1 MDAVALRIHFH
12 FHCPKKK
19 VAADSF
25 SRNSFPRVNYLLPSD
40 NPLNNKCIRNRNR
53 DFLCLP
59 LTFASLF
66 AFVCLLIYFGS
77 LLKAAAVILITI
89 YLFISYLRNGIV
101 WSHDPPPPI
110 VSLISYWQ
118 LARNQFHFCFPSHV
132 PSLLGELLRHPQAGF
147 GCKKGLN
154 CVLPVALGTHSQRAG
169 EEVLQVAV
177 VETPL
182 SMLKAVLLAL
192 TSVFAAHDKYAT
204 RLQEECVCECV
215 CI

>member
-101 WSHDPPPPI
+101 WSHAPPPHC
-110 VSLISYWQ
+110 Q
-118 LARNQFHFCFPSHV
+118 LNF
-132 PSLLGELLRHPQAGF
+132 
-147 GCKKGLN
+147 
-154 CVLPVALGTHSQRAG
+154 
-169 EEVLQVAV
+169 
-177 VETPL
+177 
-182 SMLKAVLLAL
+182 LLAAGTQSIPL
-192 TSVFAAHDKYAT
+192 LFSFARAKFVGGIVAAPPGGIW
-204 RLQEECVCECV
+204 L
-215 CI
+215 